1 MSNEG
6 YGRKR
11 IVQIM
16 LASCLFF
23 VLTGCG
29 KASYEVTTMEFAKN
43 GHIIEHIVEDFPTD
57 LYDEAEWES
66 GVRSRIDEYN
76 NKDKGTIELGD
87 IVCENNVLKCSL
99 DYEDDNAYYYLN
111 EQPIFYGTIA
121 DAIKAGYG
129 LSLPVYAVSDGTQL
143 NNDRLRLMNEAVI
156 IIMNS
161 QTDVKLYDNPAYI
174 SGNVNLRDDGK
185 SGSIA
190 DDSACYIIIE

>member
-43 GHIIEHIVEDFPTD
+43 GHIIEHIVEDFPAD

-87 IVCENNVLKCSL
+87 IVYENNVLKCSL

-161 QTDVKLYDNPAYI
+161 QTDVKLYDGPAYI

-190 DDSACYIIIE
+190 DDNACYIIIE

>member
-1 MSNEG
+1 
-6 YGRKR
+6 
-11 IVQIM
+11 M

-43 GHIIEHIVEDFPTD
+43 GHIIEHIVEDFPAD

-161 QTDVKLYDNPAYI
+161 QTDVKLYDSPAYI

-190 DDSACYIIIE
+190 DDNACYIIIE